1 MKFRDRAR
9 QDLAAAREN
18 IGVAPIVA
26 AAVDVATVV
35 VGGVMIGF
43 ASSIVLQAIGVV
55 LAIVGLVSLI
65 WRVMR

>member
-1 MKFRDRAR
+1 MKLRDRAR

-18 IGVAPIVA
+18 IGVTSIVA
-26 AAVDVATVV
+26 TAVDVATIV

-43 ASSIVLQAIGVV
+43 ASSVVLQAIGVV
-55 LAIVGLVSLI
+55 LAIVGLVSII

>member
-1 MKFRDRAR
+1 MKLRDRAR

-18 IGVAPIVA
+18 VGVASIVA
-26 AAVDVATVV
+26 TAVDVATIV

-43 ASSIVLQAIGVV
+43 ASSAVLQAIGVV
-55 LAIVGLVSLI
+55 LAIVGLLSII